1 MEGHSDNQPG
11 VYFTGGSLNPA
22 RSFGPCVALRAF
34 PSEHWIYWLGPALG
48 ACLAVGLYRFIKTLE
63 YETANPGQDFNEK
76 EAEVFNPDDDPVRA
90 SEVQRP
96 TVAIGNPD
104 YVVDSQGV
112 RSSRDLDSLNRNRS
126 TASTVSPVVSRNV
139 PRYDGATTDQQPTA
153 PAPTRKPV
161 PSDRFSAATQVEEGT
176 MGGNYKV
183 SGL

>member
-1 MEGHSDNQPG
+1 M
-11 VYFTGGSLNPA
+11 NPA
-22 RSFGPCVALRAF
+22 RSFGPCVALRSF
-34 PSEHWIYWLGPALG
+34 PNEHWIYWLGPALG

-104 YVVDSQGV
+104 YVVDAQGV

-139 PRYDGATTDQQPTA
+139 PRYDGAATDHQPTA
-153 PAPTRKPV
+153 PAPTREPV